1 MELIQGLATDGI
13 ERENRG
19 GRLII
24 RWMHMIKDTQ
34 HHNYQVTPLNS
45 GSPSTFNSCPPAVD
59 ENEVGEEDGEESVQ
73 PVARQELR
81 LIRHQVPCL
90 VHQRGRVFGWA
101 QLYGCVAGQ
110 LRGYGRS
117 GGFRVGHFKTD
128 RIGAGGATTL
138 ALLYAPC
145 LLLLHNS
152 MQQCTKK
159 QWQFYI

>member
-1 MELIQGLATDGI
+1 MLFWHMDGADT
-13 ERENRG
+13 G
-19 GRLII
+19 GWLLTAFKGRTEGGG
-24 RWMHMIKDTQ
+24 WYFVECKGKDTQ

-45 GSPSTFNSCPPAVD
+45 DSPSTFNSCPPAVD

-81 LIRHQVPCL
+81 LIRHQVPYL

-138 ALLYAPC
+138 ALLYAPW
-145 LLLLHNS
+145 H
-152 MQQCTKK
+152 
-159 QWQFYI
+159 